1 MDQRLSERI
10 AENIEEM
17 IFDGDFEDGER
28 LSEVQLA
35 EKLNVSRTPLREAFQ
50 RLSQTGLVELVPR
63 RGAFVR
69 EPGPIELS
77 EMFEVMSVLEAT
89 CCELAA
95 QRISD
100 EALGE
105 LEEANQRCQEAI
117 DAGQAD
123 AYYLA
128 NERFHQII
136 YRQSGNGFLEKEA
149 LRLQKRL
156 RPFRRIQ
163 LRLRGRLQQSM
174 AEHRVILD
182 ALGAADSQTAAQ
194 AVKDHVAIQ
203 GDTFHALLLA
213 LREKKSKRA

>member
-105 LEEANQRCQEAI
+105 LEEANRRCQEAI

-182 ALGAADSQTAAQ
+182 ALGAAESQTAAQ

-213 LREKKSKRA
+213 LRDKKSKRA

>member
-182 ALGAADSQTAAQ
+182 ALGAAESQTAAQ